1 MTLPTLDDDQA
12 DAIRAVAALYLS
24 ETRWA
29 TVPPHPESTFPPAF
43 RAEILRRREACSL
56 IVGGDTV

>member
-1 MTLPTLDDDQA
+1 MTLPSLDDDQA
-12 DAIRAVAALYLS
+12 DAIRAVCALFLS

-29 TVPPHPESTFPPAF
+29 LRASPMFPAEH

-56 IVGGDTV
+56 IVGGDT

>member
-1 MTLPTLDDDQA
+1 MRVTLSSLDDDQA
-12 DAIRAVAALYLS
+12 DAIRAVALLYLS

-29 TVPPHPESTFPPAF
+29 LKASPMFPAEH

-56 IVGGDTV
+56 IVEARTAS